1 MLPKPNRLRASRD
14 FKRTYSR
21 GRSYVHPILVLYV
34 LPNRT
39 ENRRIGFS
47 LSKKLGDAVDRNRM
61 KRRLRE
67 ACRMPMETAQNGF
80 DAILVGRSR
89 LGQASFGEIQTVINE
104 LFRRARL
111 LPEDTVTG

>member
-1 MLPKPNRLRASRD
+1 M
-14 FKRTYSR
+14 
-21 GRSYVHPILVLYV
+21 LVLYV

-67 ACRMPMETAQNGF
+67 ACRLLMANSQNGF
-80 DAILVGRSR
+80 DAILVGRSG
-89 LGQASFGEIQTVINE
+89 LAQATYNEIQTVINE
-104 LFRRARL
+104 LFRKARL
-111 LPEDTVTG
+111 LPEDTDRDKVTG

>member
-1 MLPKPNRLRASRD
+1 
-14 FKRTYSR
+14 
-21 GRSYVHPILVLYV
+21 VHPMLVLYV

-39 ENRRIGFS
+39 GSRRIGFS

-89 LGQASFGEIQTVINE
+89 LSQATYEEILMVVNE
-104 LFRRARL
+104 LFLRARL
-111 LPEDTVTG
+111 LPEDTDRDGVTGDKVTG